1 ISGFAV
7 IIVGAV
13 IEANYR
19 TYLDFISSTYVSASS
34 ILIAVGVLIFVVGF
48 FGCCGAVKENHCMV
62 VTFAVLLCI
71 IFIMQIGVGLASY
84 VLRSD
89 VENFLHHNM
98 LVSMHN
104 YTEERPG
111 IYKTWNVIQHEHAC
125 CGTDNYTDWK
135 ETRFGEHING
145 VPEACCIQNTDNC
158 GNDVFTKPP
167 SELDYINK
175 EGCFDKLKG
184 DAKENVTILGGV
196 AIGIGF
202 VQLIGVAF
210 ACCLAKSLKRQYET
224 V

>member
-1 ISGFAV
+1 
-7 IIVGAV
+7 
-13 IEANYR
+13 
-19 TYLDFISSTYVSASS
+19 
-34 ILIAVGVLIFVVGF
+34 
-48 FGCCGAVKENHCMV
+48 MV

-158 GNDVFTKPP
+158 GNDVFSKPP

>member
-1 ISGFAV
+1 MALDTGMKCIKYLLFIFNLLFVISGFAV

-62 VTFAVLLCI
+62 VTVSSVSLCC
-71 IFIMQIGVGLASY
+71 
-84 VLRSD
+84 R
-89 VENFLHHNM
+89 
-98 LVSMHN
+98 
-104 YTEERPG
+104 
-111 IYKTWNVIQHEHAC
+111 KKKHAC

-158 GNDVFTKPP
+158 GNGVFSKPP